1 VKKYLPNFFRKGDAK
16 LNTILLL
23 DRASESIFGR
33 PESVELIGELQDK
46 GYRVLRPDLDESIVG
61 VLEQYPRAGGVLI
74 DWDTL
79 GSELLAAIDD
89 LNERLPFFALT
100 HDDDMLLCE
109 LPDPK
114 RLTLRFLTL
123 PSANAERDA
132 AKIDR
137 AVRRYQELL
146 LPPFTRALFKFAEA
160 RKNTF
165 CTTGHLL
172 GSAFQHHAMGKA
184 YFDFYGPNVFRV
196 DTSVSVPDMGSL
208 LEHTGVHK
216 DAEELIAK
224 AFNADRSYIVTNGTS
239 TANKI
244 AGMYCVSQ
252 GDTVLIDRN
261 CHKSVTHLLMM
272 CDVVPVYLL
281 PTRNAYGMIGGI
293 PASEFTSEAIHN
305 KLSRRD
311 DATWPTYAVISDSTY
326 DGLLYDCSWIKANL
340 PVKNIHFDSAWSPYA
355 PFSPIY
361 ENKFGMCGDATPGKT
376 IFETQSAHKMLA
388 CFAQASYVHVK
399 GEFDETVLDE
409 VYMMHTTTSA
419 NYPIVASAEL
429 GAALMTGNQGRRL
442 MQNSID
448 LAMAFRREMKRL
460 YEERGDTWFFKCWQ
474 PDDLS
479 EAKCWP
485 ISRGERWHGFLG
497 ADEDFNYLDPIR
509 VSVLTPGMDETGQ
522 LLPEGIPAAVV
533 ARYLNNHGVVTE
545 KTGPY
550 HLLFLFAL
558 GVDESRV
565 KALLRAL
572 TDFKRDYDDDA
583 PIHTTMPDLFKLD
596 PVFYA
601 KMTLKTLT
609 RGLHDVMRKR
619 DLPRLMYHA
628 YDELPEMEYTP
639 YQAFQKNLRGET
651 HLVKLAELL
660 GQVSADMILPYPP
673 GVPLVMPGEKVTE
686 QSAAVLDYLTMLT
699 ETGELFPGFE
709 TEIHGAYR
717 HKDGYYVKVL
727 DEE

>member
-1 VKKYLPNFFRKGDAK
+1 MNVL
-16 LNTILLL
+16 LLL
-23 DRASESIFGR
+23 DRASDSIFDS
-33 PESVELIGELQDK
+33 PETAELFEELENK
-46 GYRVLRPDLDESIVG
+46 GYRLQRPELEGSLVDM
-61 VLEQYPRAGGVLI
+61 LEQRPEAAGAII
-74 DWDTL
+74 DWDTM
-79 GSELLAAIDD
+79 GGELYASMGE

-100 HDDDMLLCE
+100 SPGAAKE
-109 LPDPK
+109 LQPPDK
-114 RLTLRFLTL
+114 DKLTLAFVPL
-123 PSANAERDA
+123 PCRNAERTA

-137 AVRRYQELL
+137 AVRRYFELL
-146 LPPFTRALFKFAEA
+146 LPPFTRALFKFADA
-160 RKNTF
+160 KKNTF

-172 GSAFQHHAMGKA
+172 GSAFRHHAMGWA
-184 YFDFYGPNVFRV
+184 YYKFYGANAFRA

-216 DAEELIAK
+216 DAEELIAR

-244 AGMYCVSQ
+244 VGMYCVSQ

-261 CHKSVTHLLMM
+261 CHKSMTHLLMM
-272 CDVVPVYLL
+272 CDVVPIYLL

-293 PASEFTSEAIHN
+293 PADEFTSEAIHY
-305 KLSRRD
+305 KLSQRD

-340 PVKNIHFDSAWSPYA
+340 PVKKIHFDSAWSPYA
-355 PFSPIY
+355 PFNQIY
-361 ENKFGMCGDATPGKT
+361 ENKFGMCGEATAGKT

-388 CFAQASYVHVK
+388 SFAQASYVHVK
-399 GEFDETVLDE
+399 GEYDASVLDE

-419 NYPIVASAEL
+419 NYPIVASAET
-429 GAALMTGNQGRRL
+429 GAAMMTGNQGRRL
-442 MQNSID
+442 LQNSID
-448 LAMAFRREMKRL
+448 RAMTFRRELARL
-460 YEERGDTWFFKCWQ
+460 HDECSTWFFKCWQ
-474 PDDLS
+474 PDDIS
-479 EAKCWP
+479 ETKCWP

-509 VSVLTPGMDETGQ
+509 VSVLTPGMDPTGQ
-522 LLPEGIPAAVV
+522 LMEEGIPAAVV
-533 ARYLNNHGVVTE
+533 SRYLNNHGVVTE

-550 HLLFLFAL
+550 HMLFLFAL
-558 GVDESRV
+558 GVDELRT

-572 TDFKRDYDDDA
+572 QDFKRDYDNDV
-583 PIHTTMPDLFKLD
+583 PIREAMPDLFKLD
-596 PVFYA
+596 PVFYIN
-601 KMTLKTLT
+601 MSLQQLT
-609 RGLHDVMRKR
+609 RGLHRVMRKR
-619 DLPRLMYHA
+619 DLPKLMYHA
-628 YDELPEMEYTP
+628 YDDLPEMEYTP

-651 HLVKLAELL
+651 HEVPLAELL

-686 QSAAVLDYLTMLT
+686 KSAAVLDYLNMLC
-699 ETGELFPGFE
+699 ETGELFPGFD

-717 HKDGYYVKVL
+717 RKDGYYVKVL